1 MPSNGGS
8 ERRPYIRSVERAFRV
23 ILAFDAERPR
33 LTLSEVA
40 RITDLDRATARRL
53 LLTLADLGYVRVN
66 QRDFELSPRL
76 LELGYSYLS
85 SMSLV
90 DVVQPHLQRL
100 ARDLNETASLTVL
113 DGDDVV
119 YVGLAVGGRLSAVNI
134 TVGTRFKAHAT
145 SMGRVLLA
153 GLSDD
158 ELEDHLARVQLE
170 TWTEYS
176 LGSIAELRMALKEAR
191 EQGWA
196 LVDQELE
203 LGLRGVAAP
212 VRDRTGAVVAAINVS
227 VHTGRA
233 SASEL
238 TQSYLPRLRDA
249 AESVEADLR
258 GKPLVW

>member
-1 MPSNGGS
+1 
-8 ERRPYIRSVERAFRV
+8 
-23 ILAFDAERPR
+23 
-33 LTLSEVA
+33 
-40 RITDLDRATARRL
+40 
-53 LLTLADLGYVRVN
+53 
-66 QRDFELSPRL
+66 
-76 LELGYSYLS
+76 
-85 SMSLV
+85 MSLV

-212 VRDRTGAVVAAINVS
+212 VRDRTGAVVAAIDVRCTR
-227 VHTGRA
+227 VEH
-233 SASEL
+233 
-238 TQSYLPRLRDA
+238 RLR
-249 AESVEADLR
+249 S
-258 GKPLVW
+258 